1 MVGIAVV
8 GAGRWGRN
16 LVRNFDSADGAEL
29 LYVCDSN
36 EQTRAAMAAQYP
48 SATVTG
54 EYEGV
59 LADDRV
65 DGVVVSVDAPLHHR
79 FARGALEAG
88 KHSYVE
94 KPMTL
99 CTEDSQ
105 DLVDLAAARGLKLMV
120 GHLLEYHPAVAY
132 LKRMVDAGE
141 VGTPLYLYFQ
151 RVNLG
156 VVRKDE
162 NAWWSLAPHDISV
175 ACHLFEAEPV
185 SVSASG
191 QAYLQRGV
199 EDVVFAN
206 IKFAD
211 GRMAHIHVSWLDP
224 HKIRKVTVVGSEK
237 MVVFDDM
244 EASEKIRIYD
254 KGAEVSG
261 GVDNYAEAIALR
273 LGDIVIPKLPALEPL
288 RLECQHFVDCIRE
301 DRTPLSDGHDGIRV
315 GKVLEAGDE
324 SLRRDGELIRLP

>member
-29 LYVCDSN
+29 LFVCDSN

-48 SATVTG
+48 GATVTG
-54 EYEGV
+54 EYQDV

-65 DGVVVSVDAPLHHR
+65 DGVVVSVDAPLHYR
-79 FARGALEAG
+79 FAKVALEAG
-88 KHSYVE
+88 KHTYVE

-99 CTEDSQ
+99 RTEDSQ

-132 LKRMVDAGE
+132 LKRMVGAGQ

-191 QAYLQRGV
+191 QAYLRRGV

-301 DRTPLSDGHDGIRV
+301 DRTPLSDGHG
-315 GKVLEAGDE
+315 
-324 SLRRDGELIRLP
+324 

>member
-1 MVGIAVV
+1 VV

-16 LVRNFDSADGAEL
+16 LVRNFESADEAEL
-29 LYVCDSN
+29 LYICDSN
-36 EQTRAAMAAQYP
+36 QQTRAAMAAQYP
-48 SATVTG
+48 RATVTG
-54 EYEGV
+54 EYEDL

-79 FARGALEAG
+79 FAKVALEAG
-88 KHSYVE
+88 KHTYVE

-99 CTEDSQ
+99 RTEDSQ

-254 KGAEVSG
+254 KGAEISG

-324 SLRRDGELIRLP
+324 SLRRDGELIRLT